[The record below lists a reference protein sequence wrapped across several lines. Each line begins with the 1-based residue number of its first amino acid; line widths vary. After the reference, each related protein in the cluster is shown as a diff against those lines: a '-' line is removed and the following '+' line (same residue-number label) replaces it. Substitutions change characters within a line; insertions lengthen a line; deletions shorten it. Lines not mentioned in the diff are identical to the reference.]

1 MTSSAQLAQIIR
13 QFMDVTMHRSWR
25 ERSRFARSSG
35 LSMPQFG
42 ILMHLHSCSNCG
54 ISDIGEHFDI
64 TTPAASQ
71 LVDKLVQGGLIER
84 VEDPTDRRVRQIT
97 LSPKGKAIIERGL
110 SDRYRWVEGLV
121 TRLDAKEREKVTDGL
136 MLLAEA
142 AQKLDQT
149 Q

>member
-1 MTSSAQLAQIIR
+1 MTSSAQLIQIIR
-13 QFMDVTMHRSWR
+13 QFMDVAMHRSWR
-25 ERSRFARSSG
+25 ERSHFARATG

-42 ILMHLHSCSNCG
+42 ILMHLHYRSTCG
-54 ISDIGEHFDI
+54 ISDIGEHFYI

-84 VEDPTDRRVRQIT
+84 VEDPHDRRVRQIT
-97 LSPKGKAIIERGL
+97 LSPKGKTMIEKGL
-110 SDRYRWVEGLV
+110 SERYRWVEGLV
-121 TRLDAKEREKVTDGL
+121 ARLDAKEREKAADGL
-136 MLLAEA
+136 ALLAEA